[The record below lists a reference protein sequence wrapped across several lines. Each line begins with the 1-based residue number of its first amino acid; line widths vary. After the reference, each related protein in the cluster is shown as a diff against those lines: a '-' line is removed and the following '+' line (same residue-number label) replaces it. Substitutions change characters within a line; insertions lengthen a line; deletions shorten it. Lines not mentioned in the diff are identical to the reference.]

1 LDYDRIVENR
11 FLKGELDMS
20 TYLLFGKYSKDSI
33 GQISAAR
40 TKSAASVIGDSGGQL
55 KGGYALLGEK
65 DLVLIAELPST
76 EAAMKASVGLSKLL
90 GIGFTTAPAVTVEE
104 FDKLFAKG

>member
-1 LDYDRIVENR
+1 
-11 FLKGELDMS
+11 MA
-20 TYLLFGKYSKDSI
+20 TYLMFGKYSKDSI

-40 TKSAASVIGDSGGQL
+40 TKSAAAAIGDCGGQL
-55 KGGYALLGEK
+55 KSGYALLGEK

-76 EAAMKASVGLSKLL
+76 EAAMKASVALSKLL
-90 GIGFTTAPAVTVEE
+90 GIGFTTAPAVTVDE